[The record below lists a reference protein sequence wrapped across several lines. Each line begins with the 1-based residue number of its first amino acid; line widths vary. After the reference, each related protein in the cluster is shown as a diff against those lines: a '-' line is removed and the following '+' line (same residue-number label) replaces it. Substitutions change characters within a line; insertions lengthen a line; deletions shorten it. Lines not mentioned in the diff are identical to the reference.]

1 MLKKDVETSKA
12 SEVHQFLDSDQSKIY
27 VAKANQS
34 TENDVKNFFSNFNLT
49 SFSLGLSFCVI
60 LVLLSILFN
69 QMHVSHLGLHSPL
82 SPPDHCAPIKKMF
95 LPSFQY
101 NLNWIRR
108 NITLEHPECLNFFQI
123 LI

>member
-1 MLKKDVETSKA
+1 MCFFIEHSKKLQLQKCEFSLNKQNNVKKDVETSKA

-69 QMHVSHLGLHSPL
+69 QMPP
-82 SPPDHCAPIKKMF
+82 SPPDHCAPIKKNVSSF
-95 LPSFQY
+95 LSIQFKLDSP
-101 NLNWIRR
+101 
-108 NITLEHPECLNFFQI
+108 
-123 LI
+123 